1 MTSQTENIDPAA
13 VTRYFNSVQPSIMG
27 PYMMDGFGFPQ
38 TAGDYRFKEELKIV
52 DQLLADLDSQHMA
65 LDLGSGVGFWAEA
78 FAQRFTRVEAVEGSE
93 SLYQELLS
101 RCSGLSNVQTHH
113 ADVLNYQP
121 SEPFDVAF
129 LGGLLMYLNDTD
141 VVSLLNNLRRTQSFR
156 ANVSGAGKVLC
167 RESTVRGQ
175 SITKQGE
182 YSVIYRSVEHYQKLF
197 QECGYHVKTVQP
209 NDPYILMQTGC
220 ELIKKWKK
228 HVPEKAQMLSLVG
241 RATYLGLRLTNPWIT
256 KIPKA
261 LDVAFPELEN
271 HFFLLEPAE

>member
-1 MTSQTENIDPAA
+1 MTNQMENIDPAA
-13 VTRYFNSVQPSIMG
+13 VNRYFNSVQPSIMG

-38 TAGDYRFKEELKIV
+38 TAGDYRFREELKIV
-52 DQLLADLDSQHMA
+52 DRLLADLASQQVA

-78 FAQRFTRVEAVEGSE
+78 FADRFDRVEAVEGSE
-93 SLYQELLS
+93 SLYQELRN
-101 RCSGLSNVQTHH
+101 RCSMLPNVQIHH
-113 ADVLNYQP
+113 ANVLKYQP

-141 VVSLLNNLRRTQSFR
+141 VVSLLQNLRRSDNTQRS
-156 ANVSGAGKVLC
+156 GKVLC

-175 SITKQGE
+175 SVAKQGD
-182 YSVIYRSVEHYQKLF
+182 YSVIYRSVAHYQQLF
-197 QECGYHVKTVQP
+197 QNSGYTVKAVQP

-241 RATYLGLRLTNPWIT
+241 RATYLGLRLTNPWVT

-271 HFFLLEPAE
+271 HFFLLEPL